1 MASALSP
8 EDLKKKD
15 TLKAAAKEEAKTPPG
30 TPAFLK
36 PEAKPGGAGVVVAK
50 PEEVA
55 KSPPTAPVVIVPVE
69 KEDVR

>member
-15 TLKAAAKEEAKTPPG
+15 TLKAAAKEETKTPPG

-36 PEAKPGGAGVVVAK
+36 PEAKPGAAQVVVAA

-55 KSPPTAPVVIVPVE
+55 AAPPSAPVVVVPVE
-69 KEDVR
+69 KEEVR